1 MANKKEVRRVPL
13 MKVASNDKYT
23 HEHLLGSDAFVNAV
37 YNETVIGIED
47 AINNNNKTA
56 ILFLLGN
63 SDAHIEVSKAD
74 WKTALQ
80 SCVDYYVK
88 TEQYEIC
95 SDIVKL
101 MDKT

>member
-1 MANKKEVRRVPL
+1 MASKKEVRRVPL
-13 MKVASNDKYT
+13 MKVNSSDKYT
-23 HEHLLGSDAFVNAV
+23 HEHLLKNDTFINAV
-37 YNETVIGIED
+37 YNEAFIGIED

-56 ILFLLGN
+56 VIFLLGN
-63 SDAHIEVSKAD
+63 SDAHVEISKTE

-80 SCVDYYVK
+80 SCIDYYVQ

-101 MDKT
+101 MDKA